1 MKYENVLKKPNKA
14 LPLGKLF
21 SSPLCYMAS
30 GFSIAIIF
38 ILIILKGIRVKS
50 SQLKSL
56 FQLLK
61 DSLNGNTV
69 KLAALKPFSC

>member
-38 ILIILKGIRVKS
+38 NLIIL
-50 SQLKSL
+50 
-56 FQLLK
+56 
-61 DSLNGNTV
+61 
-69 KLAALKPFSC
+69 